1 MAKRK
6 ASLGLGAVLNSEKE
20 ENKVIDDAPP
30 VQPEATTNTVYKSRG
45 KKKQSI
51 PIYVDPLLHEA
62 LHVLVFSERRKK
74 TTFQTL
80 FIEALDMLLEK
91 RGLPSVAELSS
102 GEKTINL

>member
-6 ASLGLGAVLNSEKE
+6 ASLGLGSVFLENE
-20 ENKVIDDAPP
+20 ENEAIEVTTP
-30 VQPEATTNTVYKSRG
+30 VQLKSTASKENKATI

-51 PIYVDPLLHEA
+51 PIYIDPLLHEA
-62 LHVLVFSERRKK
+62 LHVLVFSERHKK

-80 FIEALDMLLEK
+80 FIEALDLLLEQ
-91 RGLPSVAELSS
+91 RGLPSVAELSK

>member
-6 ASLGLGAVLNSEKE
+6 ASLGLGAVLEEKE
-20 ENKVIDDAPP
+20 ESEIIDVAPP
-30 VQPEATTNTVYKSRG
+30 VQLEPATTSTASTTKI

-62 LHVLVFSERRKK
+62 LHVLVFSERHKK

-80 FIEALDMLLEK
+80 FIEALDMLLEQ

>member
-6 ASLGLGAVLNSEKE
+6 ASLGLGAVIKE
-20 ENKVIDDAPP
+20 EHENIDSAPP
-30 VQPEATTNTVYKSRG
+30 ARTESTASKLSNASAN
-45 KKKQSI
+45 KKQSI

-62 LHVLVFSERRKK
+62 LHVLVFSERRNK

-80 FIEALDMLLEK
+80 FLEALDLLLEK
-91 RGLPSVAELSS
+91 KGLPSVAELSS